1 MSNPA
6 TKSSLESK
14 HFLSFGSAAKVRL
27 TQCLRNDGAN
37 IRPFSAPNEAIEAIK
52 RGLNRVQPKTP
63 GMPLIVGSQTNAF
76 DQSMINAVLAYEAS
90 KAIIRSGQPLN
101 NVIGRGT
108 LARLDNDLK
117 AFGAQA
123 PEAIL
128 GSTRWRFTFVG
139 DNSAF
144 LEKGKFFLQIA
155 SAERDDSAQFALIE
169 KSSRNQLGSFRGSC
183 DGTFASGRST
193 FAAKFGSAS
202 CTLSLTGAN
211 ARLFGSILMS
221 PQTEGNGPISI
232 RLPPFRNETDSDFTG
247 TLTVQGALSAGR

>member
-1 MSNPA
+1 MNID
-6 TKSSLESK
+6 TKSNLEST
-14 HFLSFGSAAKVRL
+14 HFRSTNREAQARL

-37 IRPFSAPNEAIEAIK
+37 IRPFSAPSEAIEAIK
-52 RGLNRVQPKTP
+52 LGLNRVQPKNP
-63 GMPLIVGSQTNAF
+63 GMPLIVGSRTNAF
-76 DQSMINAVLAYEAS
+76 DQPMINAILIY
-90 KAIIRSGQPLN
+90 KARNGIIRTGKQLD

-108 LARLDNDLK
+108 LAQLDNDLK
-117 AFGAQA
+117 AFGKQA
-123 PEAIL
+123 PVAIL
-128 GSTRWRFTFVG
+128 GSTQWRFTFVG

-221 PQTEGNGPISI
+221 PQTDGNGPISI